1 MILYLDTSALVKRY
15 FREPF
20 SDDIIDRWKSANQIV
35 TSFVAYAETVASIYR
50 KKREEDLGDTLVRK
64 IKDSFQQDWMTFIRV
79 EVNDELNTYI
89 DRVIGNHQ
97 LRGFDAIHLAS
108 AIVIQENIPDDFLF
122 ACFNDQLARA
132 ARLEDL
138 ETFPQEENGG
148 RELN

>member
-79 EVNDELNTYI
+79 EINDELNMYI
-89 DRVIGNHQ
+89 DHVISQHQ

-122 ACFNDQLARA
+122 VSFNDQI
-132 ARLEDL
+132 
-138 ETFPQEENGG
+138 G
-148 RELN
+148 

>member
-79 EVNDELNTYI
+79 EINDELNMYI
-89 DRVIGNHQ
+89 DHVISQHQ

>member
-79 EVNDELNTYI
+79 EINDELNMYI
-89 DRVIGNHQ
+89 DHVISQHQ

-122 ACFNDQLARA
+122 ACFNDRLSRA